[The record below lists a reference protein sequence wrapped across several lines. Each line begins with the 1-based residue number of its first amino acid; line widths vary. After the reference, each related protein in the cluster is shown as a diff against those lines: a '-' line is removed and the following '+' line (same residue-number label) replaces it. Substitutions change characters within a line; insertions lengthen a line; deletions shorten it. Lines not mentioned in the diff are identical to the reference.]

1 MQTTNPTTESTLET
15 YAEHDAAALD
25 AALDDASAAFESWS
39 GRDITERQTLVDN
52 IAGVLCENKD
62 EYSALMTEEMGK
74 PVDQARSEVEKC
86 AWVCEYYAEN
96 AAEFLQDER
105 VGVHPQAKTKVAY
118 EPLGPLLAVMPW
130 NYPFWQALRVA
141 APTLAAGNVMLLK
154 HAPNVTGC
162 AKVLEDILHE
172 AGIPEGVFQ
181 TLVVEPE
188 AVHDAIADDRVA
200 AVTLTGSVRAGS
212 AVAET
217 AGKHLKPS
225 VLELGGSDPFV
236 VLDDAPLD
244 RAARV
249 GVDARTKNNGQACIA
264 AKRFIV
270 VDDVYE
276 EFKERF
282 IDEMDALTVGDPT
295 APETDVGPLAREDLL
310 EKLEEQVQASVD
322 AGADVLLGG
331 ETLDREG
338 YFYAP
343 TVLENVPETAPAA
356 CDELFGPVASLFRVP
371 DEAAAVELAN
381 DTEYGLGASVWTSDL
396 DRAERL
402 TGEID
407 AGAVF
412 ANELVSSDPRLP
424 FGGVKNSG
432 YGREL
437 ATQGV
442 REFTNQKT
450 VWLSPPDGLDD

>member
-1 MQTTNPTTESTLET
+1 MQTVNPTTEAELET
-15 YAEHDAAALD
+15 YAHHDGEAIEEALD
-25 AALDDASAAFESWS
+25 AASTAFEEWS
-39 GRDITERQTLVDN
+39 ARDVTERQTLVGS
-52 IAGVLCENKD
+52 IAGGLRENLE
-62 EYSALMTEEMGK
+62 EYAALMTDEMGK
-74 PVDQARSEVEKC
+74 PLDQSRGELEKC

-105 VGVHPQAKTKVAY
+105 VGVHPKVKTKVSY
-118 EPLGPLLAVMPW
+118 EPLGPLVAVMPW
-130 NYPFWQALRVA
+130 NYPFWQVLRVA
-141 APTLAAGNVMLLK
+141 APTLAAGNTMLLK

-162 AKVLEDILHE
+162 ATAIEDLLHDV
-172 AGIPEGVFQ
+172 GIPEGTFQ
-181 TLVVEPE
+181 TLVVGPD

-200 AVTLTGSVRAGS
+200 AVTLTGSTRAGS

-236 VLDDAPLD
+236 VLDDAPIE
-244 RAARV
+244 RAASV

-276 EFKERF
+276 AFKERF
-282 IDEMDALTVGDPT
+282 VAEMNDLVVGDPT
-295 APETDVGPLAREDLL
+295 ESETDVGPLARDDLRDTL
-310 EKLEEQVQASVD
+310 DEQVRATVD

-331 ETLDREG
+331 EPLDREG

-343 TVLENVPETAPAA
+343 TVLENVPEGTPAA
-356 CDELFGPVASLFRVP
+356 RDELFGPVASLFRVP

-381 DTEYGLGASVWTSDL
+381 DTDYGLGASVWTSDL

-402 TGEID
+402 TGEIE

-424 FGGVKNSG
+424 FGGVKSSG

-437 ATQGV
+437 SSQGI
-442 REFTNQKT
+442 REFTNEKT
-450 VWLSPPDGLDD
+450 VWLSPPDGLE

>member
-1 MQTTNPTTESTLET
+1 MQTVNPTTESPLQT
-15 YAEHDAAALD
+15 YAEHDAGELD
-25 AALDDASAAFESWS
+25 AALDDAAAAFESWS
-39 GRDITERQTLVDN
+39 GRDITERQALVDSV
-52 IAGVLCENKD
+52 ADVLRENKD
-62 EYSALMTEEMGK
+62 EYAALMTEEMGK

-86 AWVCEYYAEN
+86 AWVCEYYAEH

-130 NYPFWQALRVA
+130 NYPFWQVLRVA

-162 AKVLEDILHE
+162 AKVLEDVLHE

-181 TLVVEPE
+181 TLVVEPD

-282 IDEMDALTVGDPT
+282 VAEMDALTVGDPT

-310 EKLEEQVQASVD
+310 ETLEEQVQASVD

-331 ETLDREG
+331 EPLDREG

-402 TGEID
+402 TGELE

-437 ATQGV
+437 ATQGI
-442 REFTNQKT
+442 REFTNEKT

>member
-1 MQTTNPTTESTLET
+1 MQTVDPTTESPLQT
-15 YAEHDAAALD
+15 YAEHDAGELD
-25 AALDDASAAFESWS
+25 AALDDAAAAFESWS
-39 GRDITERQTLVDN
+39 GRDITERQALVDSV
-52 IAGVLCENKD
+52 ADVLRENKD
-62 EYSALMTEEMGK
+62 EYAALMTEEMGK

-86 AWVCEYYAEN
+86 AWVCEYYAEH

-130 NYPFWQALRVA
+130 NYPFWQVLRVA

-162 AKVLEDILHE
+162 AKVLEDVLHE

-181 TLVVEPE
+181 TLVVEPD

-236 VLDDAPLD
+236 VLGDAPLD

-282 IDEMDALTVGDPT
+282 VAEMDALTVGDPT

-310 EKLEEQVQASVD
+310 ETLEEQVQASVD

-331 ETLDREG
+331 EPLDREG

-343 TVLENVPETAPAA
+343 TVLENVPATAPAA

-402 TGEID
+402 TGELE

-437 ATQGV
+437 ATQGI
-442 REFTNQKT
+442 REFTNEKT